1 MFLLLAR
8 LLWQANLVVA
18 IPVDSRLGD
27 TCAAYNLTS
36 FETLFL
42 KSAQA
47 MYGCIRRVGSG
58 TWY

>member
-8 LLWQANLVVA
+8 TLWQANLVVA

-36 FETLFL
+36 FETLF
-42 KSAQA
+42 
-47 MYGCIRRVGSG
+47 
-58 TWY
+58 